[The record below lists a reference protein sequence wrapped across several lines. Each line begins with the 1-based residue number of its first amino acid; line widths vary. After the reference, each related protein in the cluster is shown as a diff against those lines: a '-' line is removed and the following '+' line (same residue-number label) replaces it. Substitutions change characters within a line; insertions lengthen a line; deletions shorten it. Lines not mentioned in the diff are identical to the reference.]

1 MTKVE
6 LWMAR
11 PRWFELLLTGLIGPP
26 ALTFLYSI
34 LFLSVIQNVSVVQ
47 SVFAPLLGLILIAF
61 LVAGTWLGQTLAARV
76 AFVLIAGTVCVVTFV
91 LAVAFVGNP
100 YPPQRRLTSA

>member
-26 ALTFLYSI
+26 TVTFLYSI
-34 LFLSVIQNVSVVQ
+34 LFFSVVQNVSVIL

-76 AFVLIAGTVCVVTFV
+76 AFVLVAGTVSVVTFV
-91 LAVAFVGNP
+91 LVVALVGNP
-100 YPPQRRLTSA
+100 YPP